1 MLSVEIFA
9 ARSHFEIV
17 TEKDAVHWHWI

>member
-1 MLSVEIFA
+1 MLSVDIFT